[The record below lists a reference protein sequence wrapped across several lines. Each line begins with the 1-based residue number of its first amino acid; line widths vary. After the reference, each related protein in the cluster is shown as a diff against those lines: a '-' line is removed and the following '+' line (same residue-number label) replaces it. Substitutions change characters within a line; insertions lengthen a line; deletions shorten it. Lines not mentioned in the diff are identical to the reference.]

1 MSTDTNPY
9 APPKAA
15 VAEDTVIATGD
26 FVPNGQPLAS
36 GRGWAWI
43 TEAWDLFKRQPGMWI
58 GIVVVL
64 LVVFVGLG
72 LIPFLGNLAATLL
85 GPVFAAGVVI
95 GSRTLDEG
103 GELELSHLFAGFQQ
117 STGALIGVGAL
128 YLAATLVVMLVVG
141 LSMGVGVGMML
152 GAGDPQEVAS
162 LGITFLLAVLIMTAL
177 LLPVVMAVWFAAPL
191 VVFHQ
196 LGPLEAMKQ
205 SFIGCLRNIVPFL
218 LYGVILFVFSILA
231 TLPLLLGWLVL
242 GPVLA
247 ASVYTSYRDIFIKPR
262 A

>member
-1 MSTDTNPY
+1 MSSDTNPY

-15 VAEDTVIATGD
+15 VAEDTVIASGD
-26 FVPNGQPLAS
+26 FVPNGQPLPA

-43 TEAWDLFKRQPGMWI
+43 TEAWELFKRQPGMWI
-58 GIVVVL
+58 GMVVVL
-64 LVVFVGLG
+64 LVVFVGIG
-72 LIPFLGNLAATLL
+72 LIPILGSLALTLL

-95 GSRTLDEG
+95 GTRTLAEG

-117 STGALIGVGAL
+117 STGALIAVGAL
-128 YLAATLVVMLVVG
+128 YLAASLVVMLVVG
-141 LSMGVGVGMML
+141 LSMGVGIGMML
-152 GAGDPQEVAS
+152 GAGEPQEMEA
-162 LGITFLLAVLIMTAL
+162 LGLTFLLAVLVMTAL
-177 LLPVVMAVWFAAPL
+177 LLPAVMAMWFAAPL

-205 SFIGCLRNIVPFL
+205 SFVGCLRNIIPFL
-218 LYGVILFVFSILA
+218 LYGAILFGFSIVA

-247 ASVYTSYRDIFIKPR
+247 ASLYTAYRDIYLKPR